1 MPPLPRETPH
11 DFLVTEQ
18 FLATP
23 FASGAYARN
32 EDPDKDEVSQLICA
46 GEKVRAD
53 PEAWKGHQWGGQQI
67 IDFSHA
73 DSTYYVAAQ
82 VFRESTQPANAVAG
96 D

>member
-53 PEAWKGHQWGGQQI
+53 PEAWKGTNGR
-67 IDFSHA
+67 
-73 DSTYYVAAQ
+73 STDH
-82 VFRESTQPANAVAG
+82 RLLPRGLDLLCGRAG
-96 D
+96 L